1 MLLLLLLAPVAV
13 YLSVLAWIN
22 RRPRGMLVSG
32 PWDFAGILL
41 AASGFLLFGG
51 PALIVS
57 FDRTTVW
64 RFEWLLGGKNTSEA
78 EILTTGRIIF
88 FGLDFVAVVGT
99 VLVLYLR
106 RRLTV
111 IYNVDPLLVEQVLS
125 NPLQEKQL
133 HCSQVSN
140 VLVIDSPGANNPL
153 LVTGPVS
160 VEVEVSEQL
169 CHVSLR
175 WTPADS
181 LLRREIET
189 RLRTA
194 LANATAPGGQVGDW
208 LLIISTLLSFALLVG
223 LAILIR
229 GLFRP

>member
-1 MLLLLLLAPVAV
+1 
-13 YLSVLAWIN
+13 
-22 RRPRGMLVSG
+22 MLVSG

-57 FDRTTVW
+57 FDHTTVW
-64 RFEWLLGGKNTSEA
+64 RFEWLLGDKNASEA

-88 FGLDFVAVVGT
+88 FGLYFVFVVGT
-99 VLVLYLR
+99 VALILYLR

-111 IYNVDPLLVEQVLS
+111 VYNVDPLLVEQVLS
-125 NPLQEKQL
+125 QLLQEKQL
-133 HCSQVSN
+133 HCSQASN
-140 VLVIDSPGANNPL
+140 VLVIDSPGASNPL
-153 LVTGPVS
+153 LGNGPVT

-181 LLRREIET
+181 LLRREAET
-189 RLRTA
+189 RLRAA
-194 LANATAPGGQVGDW
+194 LTRAAAPGGHVGDW

-223 LAILIR
+223 LAILILLR
-229 GLFRP
+229 LFRP